1 MSYQQSLQGPGLGE
15 AESSWWENG
24 LGGVNAEDWEG
35 RKPACSWPLRTEA
48 GLAIFSSL
56 LASGGGQQPSACGC
70 IIPASAS
77 TVTRPS
83 LLSVYTSVS
92 LFLKRHQSLDWDPL

>member
-56 LASGGGQQPSACGC
+56 LASVCFFVFIFYLWLWQISVAPCRLSLVGVTGGPPVFAQVS
-70 IIPASAS
+70 
-77 TVTRPS
+77 
-83 LLSVYTSVS
+83 SVAD
-92 LFLKRHQSLDWDPL
+92 LRL